1 MKVTKP
7 STIVENK
14 KIQLTEEELKKVS
27 VDALQDDE
35 LDLVTGGVRTY
46 GPTLYRL
53 KSRSALPC
61 AMRSLSA
68 ALTGSCSRNARAS
81 AIDPYG

>member
-1 MKVTKP
+1 MTKDSKDTKP

-35 LDLVTGGVRTY
+35 LDLATGGVRTY
-46 GPTLYRL
+46 GPI
-53 KSRSALPC
+53 
-61 AMRSLSA
+61 M
-68 ALTGSCSRNARAS
+68 N
-81 AIDPYG
+81 

>member
-1 MKVTKP
+1 MTKDSKDTKP
-7 STIVENK
+7 NAIVENQ

-46 GPTLYRL
+46 GPI
-53 KSRSALPC
+53 
-61 AMRSLSA
+61 M
-68 ALTGSCSRNARAS
+68 N
-81 AIDPYG
+81 